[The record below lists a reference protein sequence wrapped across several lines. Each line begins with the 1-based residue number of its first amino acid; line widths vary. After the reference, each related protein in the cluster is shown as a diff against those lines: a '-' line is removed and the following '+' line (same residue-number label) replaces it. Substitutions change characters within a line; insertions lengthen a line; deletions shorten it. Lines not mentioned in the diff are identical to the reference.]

1 MNEDITIN
9 NSHLTRAII
18 ELGEI
23 RPVIAKQAIFN
34 NQGIKILEQGAA
46 IHAGLYE
53 RLTAHNLSRPIE
65 ESVTAEGQV
74 DGRALRDGITRVLE
88 TEAFYARMTPSEGER
103 QRLLDIIE
111 KVPLPEPVAFQ
122 LTLARET
129 RPRLYDNALRAAW
142 TMAWLAREGMETQFD
157 IGMAAAAGLLHDLG
171 MLHLN
176 PVLMDHRA
184 ELTREL
190 RRELYSHPIVSHV
203 LIERHHVYPKVML
216 DGVLQHH
223 EHRNGSGYPRNLK
236 GSQISTTGQRLAIT
250 DLLVAMISAHDDGGE
265 MRLGVLLRMNMHRYG
280 KDLIDSVLALLQP
293 GQDPRSEAIATS
305 GDPAALLAQAHD
317 MLQACPRDAS
327 RFAGITAARREAWA
341 TLREQVD
348 ELGRTLAEAGL
359 TPSQLEQLGSA
370 AMEDAMVHREL
381 TLLAREAAW
390 QLHALARQ
398 ARRRWSAGRD
408 GVFPQEILDWTGRV
422 EQFSQAVRSGPQGQG
437 LPGHFH

>member
-1 MNEDITIN
+1 MQENININ

-23 RPVIAKQAIFN
+23 RPVVAKQAIFN

-46 IHAGLYE
+46 IHADLYE
-53 RLTAHNLSRPIE
+53 RLTGHNLSRPIE

-74 DGRALRDGITRVLE
+74 DGRALREGIIRVLE
-88 TEAFYARMTPSEGER
+88 TETVYARMAASDSER

-111 KVPLPEPVAFQ
+111 KIPLPEPVAFQ

-157 IGMAAAAGLLHDLG
+157 TGMAAAAGLLHDLG

-203 LIERHHVYPKVML
+203 LIERHHVYPKAML

-223 EHRNGSGYPRNLK
+223 EYRNGSGYPRNLK
-236 GSQISTTGQRLAIT
+236 GSQIGTTGLRLAIT

-265 MRLGVLLRMNMHRYG
+265 LRLGVLLRMNMHRYA
-280 KDLIDSVLALLQP
+280 KDLIDRVLALLQP
-293 GQDPRSEAIATS
+293 GLDPRSDRIAS
-305 GDPAALLAQAHD
+305 ASDPAALLAQAHGI
-317 MLQACPRDAS
+317 LQACPRDAS
-327 RFAGITAARREAWA
+327 RFAGITAGRREAWS
-341 TLREQVD
+341 TLSGQVD
-348 ELGRTLAEAGL
+348 ELGRSLAEAGL

-370 AMEDAMVHREL
+370 ALEDPMVQREL
-381 TLLAREAAW
+381 TLLTRETAW

-398 ARRRWSAGRD
+398 ARRRWGAGRD
-408 GVFPQEILDWTGRV
+408 GVFPEEILDWTTRI
-422 EQFSQAVRSGPQGQG
+422 EQFNQAVRGSPQGQG